1 MPGLDTSWLQTE
13 VAGVRGRLESESEVE
28 ELAYELIDSEEPD
41 LRTRPPCDP
50 EEQVDASEGDRYMTT
65 GL

>member
-1 MPGLDTSWLQTE
+1 M
-13 VAGVRGRLESESEVE
+13 RGRLESESEVE